1 MSGRVVI
8 RLLVLTALVLL
19 VQWTIGLDIRI
30 AGAHPDFLV
39 LLPIAAGMATGSS
52 EAAIVGFVAG
62 MAADLLVPTPF
73 GLSALVWCLVGFAV
87 GAVTGNLTRHVW
99 WVRPGVAFA
108 ASAVAVMLYA
118 VLGAVLGQGQFL
130 RIDLLS
136 VVLVVSVSNAIL
148 AAPAMALVRRALA
161 EAETRGRL
169 SSMAPARRW

>member
-1 MSGRVVI
+1 MTLRVVI

-39 LLPIAAGMATGSS
+39 LLPIAAGMAAGPS

-73 GLSALVWCLVGFAV
+73 GLSALVWCLVGFGV
-87 GAVTGNLTRHVW
+87 GAVTGSLTRQVW
-99 WVRPGVAFA
+99 WLRPGVALA
-108 ASAVAVMLYA
+108 ASAVSVMLYA
-118 VLGAVLGQGQFL
+118 VLGAVLGQSQFL
-130 RIDLLS
+130 HLDLLA
-136 VVLVVSVSNAIL
+136 VVLMVSVPNALL
-148 AAPAMALVRRALA
+148 AAPATALVRRALA

-169 SSMAPARRW
+169 SSAAPARRW